1 MKVKVA
7 SVGDIL
13 PGGMVMVQAQGV
25 ELVVC
30 NFEGTFYALERRC
43 GHMNAPLELGALN
56 KYILTCPMH
65 SAQFSVITGEA
76 INAAMPLN
84 RSPPR
89 IDGPA
94 AIPGYL
100 GKLIDKVKTMDVRSF
115 PVVVEGDDVL
125 VDV

>member
-13 PGGMVMVQAQGV
+13 PGGLMLVQAQGIDMV
-25 ELVVC
+25 LC
-30 NFEGTFYALERRC
+30 NFDGTFYAVDRRC
-43 GHMNAPLELGALN
+43 GHMSAPLDLGTLN

-76 INAAMPLN
+76 ISGAMPII
-84 RSPPR
+84 RSTPK

-94 AIPGYL
+94 VVPGYML
-100 GKLIDKVKTMDVRSF
+100 RLIENVRTMDVRSY
-115 PVVVEGDDVL
+115 PVTVEDDGVF
-125 VDV
+125 VEV